1 MFCSATI
8 EIGHNM
14 KKELRNRPKSA
25 RIKLPHSIQM
35 KENLSLNV
43 IIVNKIID
51 KPTLKKSLV
60 SVN

>member
-1 MFCSATI
+1 
-8 EIGHNM
+8 
-14 KKELRNRPKSA
+14 
-25 RIKLPHSIQM
+25 M
-35 KENLSLNV
+35 KEDLSLNV

>member
-1 MFCSATI
+1 
-8 EIGHNM
+8 M